1 MFRAFSRKTLDR
13 IKYVWGAGCIWGG
26 SQVQHWLQ
34 HPLVQERINLKV
46 SGTARMNR
54 FEYFLDRYLQGKM
67 PVQRALTLGSG
78 VGELERGLCQYG
90 FARFHEGLDLSD
102 EAVRI
107 ATEKAELGDLGHLRY
122 RTADLNTVT
131 LDRASY
137 DVIFGVSSIH
147 HVQNLEHLFEQ
158 VRQALKPGGYFFL
171 DEFIGP
177 SRFQWTQAQLRVIN
191 DQLQQIPKDLR
202 RLVSDHTKFKERI
215 VRKSVSEMIVA
226 DPSEAV
232 RSSEIVPLLED
243 YFSILE
249 ITGYGGAI
257 LHELLYDIAGNFC
270 EENTGS
276 LDRLR
281 KLFEVEDQLTA
292 SQTVN
297 DDFAVII
304 ATGRKIA

>member
-1 MFRAFSRKTLDR
+1 
-13 IKYVWGAGCIWGG
+13 
-26 SQVQHWLQ
+26 
-34 HPLVQERINLKV
+34 
-46 SGTARMNR
+46 
-54 FEYFLDRYLQGKM
+54 M

-177 SRFQWTQAQLRVIN
+177 SRFQWTQAQLDIMN
-191 DQLQQIPKDLR
+191 DQLQQLPKHLR
-202 RLVSDHTKFKERI
+202 RLVSDQSKFKERV
-215 VRKSVSEMIVA
+215 VRKTLAYVIAA

-232 RSSEIVPLLED
+232 RSSEIVPLLTEH
-243 YFSILE
+243 FRILE
-249 ITGYGGAI
+249 IKGYGGAI

-281 KLFEVEDQLTA
+281 RLFETEDQWTA
-292 SQTVN
+292 SQSIR

-304 ATGRKIA
+304 ATSKAA